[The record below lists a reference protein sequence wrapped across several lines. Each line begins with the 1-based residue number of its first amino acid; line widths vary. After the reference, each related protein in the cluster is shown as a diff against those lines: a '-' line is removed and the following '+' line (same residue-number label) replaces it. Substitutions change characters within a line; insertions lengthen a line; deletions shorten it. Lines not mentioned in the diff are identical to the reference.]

1 MELEEIK
8 RFVGYLEDRI
18 IINFE
23 QYFSELILMDFYE
36 GGFEARLSD
45 ELYFEEYFEQHE
57 SDIINLLLLIE
68 NEFDD
73 EYENLKMKLIKM
85 KRIIDTKL
93 SMVSLESDNE
103 KKIRTLSRRNISFLI
118 NTEINKEEFIQTLFK
133 KLTLNNLINSTS
145 ENFKNHFSD
154 NWNEKIQWLGTEIQI
169 SNFFSRLI
177 NLKILDPETDNFRN
191 KLIATHFLN
200 KNNNSFKEKQLG
212 AVYSEKKEFIP
223 TDDVTNKII
232 REISTHF
239 KLT

>member
-1 MELEEIK
+1 L
-8 RFVGYLEDRI
+8 
-18 IINFE
+18 
-23 QYFSELILMDFYE
+23 
-36 GGFEARLSD
+36 
-45 ELYFEEYFEQHE
+45 
-57 SDIINLLLLIE
+57 
-68 NEFDD
+68 
-73 EYENLKMKLIKM
+73 
-85 KRIIDTKL
+85 
-93 SMVSLESDNE
+93 
-103 KKIRTLSRRNISFLI
+103 
-118 NTEINKEEFIQTLFK
+118 
-133 KLTLNNLINSTS
+133 
-145 ENFKNHFSD
+145 
-154 NWNEKIQWLGTEIQI
+154 NEKIQWLGTEIQI